1 MISPGTRA
9 PPRLVSKTV
18 AQHLAFTL
26 QVLKAPT
33 ALCRSHQSVAG
44 KPQAQSRVLP
54 LPDCPPPR
62 PADSRVLGYKWRER
76 SVENVAM
83 TPSPWPRTGLLKGWP
98 TRSCP
103 PGDTSKENP
112 FLRTSWAS
120 LSAGHQALWPSK
132 WEKSA
137 YGFRNNLRYNKLEKY
152 NREKISVES
161 CWQDLFFF
169 FFKRPGFKDLQV
181 SVQTSIYWLGQNPNP
196 HPSIPTSW
204 EGLTW
209 SCSLCGIGK

>member
-1 MISPGTRA
+1 MSRESLLKNSINELQSQQQTLFSVFYPIMISPGTRA
-9 PPRLVSKTV
+9 APRLVSKTV

-26 QVLKAPT
+26 QDLKAPT
-33 ALCRSHQSVAG
+33 ALCMSHQPAAR

-62 PADSRVLGYKWRER
+62 PAAAGYQETNGESAVWR
-76 SVENVAM
+76 M
-83 TPSPWPRTGLLKGWP
+83 WQSPWPRTLLLKGWP

-112 FLRTSWAS
+112 FLRTRWAS

-161 CWQDLFFF
+161 C
-169 FFKRPGFKDLQV
+169 
-181 SVQTSIYWLGQNPNP
+181 
-196 HPSIPTSW
+196 
-204 EGLTW
+204 
-209 SCSLCGIGK
+209 

>member
-9 PPRLVSKTV
+9 APRLVSKTV

-62 PADSRVLGYKWRER
+62 PADSRVLGYKWREC

-161 CWQDLFFF
+161 CWQDFFYFFF
-169 FFKRPGFKDLQV
+169 
-181 SVQTSIYWLGQNPNP
+181 
-196 HPSIPTSW
+196 
-204 EGLTW
+204 
-209 SCSLCGIGK
+209 